1 MLEILQPARL
11 ERLRNSASAS
21 GFGCTVN
28 WFYGTVICYSVRL
41 LQDIFC
47 LVDARAKLFTRKF
60 SRPSCSSSLCACL
73 HPVLNVCRARRSF
86 LSWSPRWPNPLST
99 CQLGTMESYDAPQ
112 LERFSNVTPS
122 PLSISFVLRSWLP
135 LFRSFCNSQRGMSI
149 ERTMNNKRDDYAS
162 LLEVEASI
170 PNARRIFLLKE
181 WWEEG
186 WRFWELHR
194 LATNRYWDDWVG
206 QLVFYMKQSY
216 PDLYGNLSDAK
227 LINFTFYRLLSFS
240 QLKVFISKSY
250 INNGKLQ
257 ETLEQS

>member
-11 ERLRNSASAS
+11 ERWWNSVSASS
-21 GFGCTVN
+21 FGCTVN
-28 WFYGTVICYSVRL
+28 WFHGTAICYSVRL

-60 SRPSCSSSLCACL
+60 SRPSCSSSFCACL

-112 LERFSNVTPS
+112 LERFSSVTPS

-162 LLEVEASI
+162 LLEVEGSI
-170 PNARRIFLLKE
+170 PNARRIFL
-181 WWEEG
+181 
-186 WRFWELHR
+186 
-194 LATNRYWDDWVG
+194 
-206 QLVFYMKQSY
+206 
-216 PDLYGNLSDAK
+216 
-227 LINFTFYRLLSFS
+227 
-240 QLKVFISKSY
+240 
-250 INNGKLQ
+250 
-257 ETLEQS
+257 